1 MVSIDFS
8 LSRRK
13 EITTLLWLYEKMAY
27 GYRDNDLFFLKIMDE
42 SKGDIRKIIETASL
56 HISK

>member
-1 MVSIDFS
+1 
-8 LSRRK
+8 
-13 EITTLLWLYEKMAY
+13 MAY
-27 GYRDNDLFFLKIMDE
+27 GYIDNDLFFLKIMDE

>member
-13 EITTLLWLYEKMAY
+13 KKQPYCGFIKMAY